1 MVVATLRKFSSG
13 ETDVSSVRETCS
25 PHGAAARFWNQIGD
39 SRIHSAEEQGQRP
52 MISCAGM
59 ILDKAPLAG
68 PNSAG
73 STLFNPPLPWAR

>member
-1 MVVATLRKFSSG
+1 MIVTTWRKFSSG
-13 ETDVSSVRETCS
+13 ETGVSSVRRTS
-25 PHGAAARFWNQIGD
+25 STHGAAARFWNQIGD

-52 MISCAGM
+52 MIFCACM